1 MRSSGLYHRH
11 AMKKRLPR
19 LSALL
24 ALATVAT
31 SMLAPH
37 VARAATAT
45 ASIYAPSN
53 LTAADAV
60 SFSSNVWQVS
70 TSNVVLRVQDTTA
83 DLAGSI
89 SCTNS
94 AGQAVNCGLGPVRK
108 VVLKP
113 ASPLIPGQRYRV
125 IVNPTEGSPT

>member
-1 MRSSGLYHRH
+1 MRPSGLYHRH

-24 ALATVAT
+24 TLATVAAST
-31 SMLAPH
+31 LAPH

-45 ASIYAPSN
+45 ASINAPSN
-53 LTAADAV
+53 LTASDVV
-60 SFSSNVWQVS
+60 SFSSDVWQVS

-83 DLAGSI
+83 DLAGSM

-94 AGQAVNCGLGPVRK
+94 AGHPVSCGLG
-108 VVLKP
+108 
-113 ASPLIPGQRYRV
+113 
-125 IVNPTEGSPT
+125 